1 MKKSIKAIVAIL
13 VVGGAFSVGYK
24 SHGEDRLLVESL
36 FLPDY
41 LSSSYPGIA
50 HISKDGPISRTVSKD
65 EYIKWLEQAVQT
77 VRTEEQ
83 LKGVQYG
90 TEKVS
95 ELIESI
101 REQASDPN
109 RQVSPVSTNELLKE
123 YGMVFAK
130 SLLTIKCNQSGLSVD
145 PVDPEI
151 IKRCREALK
160 TVQ

>member
-1 MKKSIKAIVAIL
+1 MKKSIKVLSVIL
-13 VVGGAFSVGYK
+13 AVVGAFLVGYK

-41 LSSSYPGIA
+41 LAATYPSIT
-50 HISKDGPISRTVSKD
+50 HISKDGLINRTVSKD

-95 ELIESI
+95 ELLKSI
-101 REQASDPN
+101 REQASGPN
-109 RQVSPVSTNELLKE
+109 SQVSPVSTNELLKE
-123 YGMVFAK
+123 YGMAFAK
-130 SLLTIKCNQSGLSVD
+130 SVLAINCNQAGKGLSAELIQSCTD
-145 PVDPEI
+145 
-151 IKRCREALK
+151 ALN
-160 TVQ
+160 TLR